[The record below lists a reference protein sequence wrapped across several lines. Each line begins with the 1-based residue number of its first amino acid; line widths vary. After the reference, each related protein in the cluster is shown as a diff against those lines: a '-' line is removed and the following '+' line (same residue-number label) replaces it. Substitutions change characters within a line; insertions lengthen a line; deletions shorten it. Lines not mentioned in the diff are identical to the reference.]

1 MYYISSNSSIME
13 NQMRKCNKC
22 KQKRSNWMFKTN
34 KKKTCRRCEYKW
46 WTHILRMMVR
56 DRRLTPLERLGN
68 RLGYMGT
75 AFIMVSPYLLPYDGI
90 GAYTYLVGAVLSL
103 PQVWIAKQ
111 WNLVVVNLNLLV
123 GYGVY
128 LFN

>member
-1 MYYISSNSSIME
+1 MG
-13 NQMRKCNKC
+13 K
-22 KQKRSNWMFKTN
+22 N
-34 KKKTCRRCEYKW
+34 KKITQYPALNK
-46 WTHILRMMVR
+46 ILKAFVL
-56 DRRLTPLERLGN
+56 DKKLTPLESLGN